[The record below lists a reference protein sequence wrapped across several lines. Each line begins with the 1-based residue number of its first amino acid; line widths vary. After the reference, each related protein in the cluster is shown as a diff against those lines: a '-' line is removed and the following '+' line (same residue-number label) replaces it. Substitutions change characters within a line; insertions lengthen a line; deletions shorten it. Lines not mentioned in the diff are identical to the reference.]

1 MIDLAKIQYRVVVMD
16 ESKNQYNIKEY
27 IENLGWEENDGELSV
42 RTSFVAKNDK
52 TSKGYLS
59 KIIKPGCLVGVF
71 ATDGASQDEEV
82 ARGYVE
88 TWNPVE
94 KRVSPA
100 ADGSFDWE
108 FPPHSLTVFELNALK

>member
-59 KIIKPGCLVGVF
+59 KIIKPG
-71 ATDGASQDEEV
+71 AWSEYSQQ
-82 ARGYVE
+82 
-88 TWNPVE
+88 T
-94 KRVSPA
+94 
-100 ADGSFDWE
+100 
-108 FPPHSLTVFELNALK
+108 ALPRTRK